1 MKVGVLRET
10 RRDHDRRVAITPET
24 ARLIRE
30 NYPEVSLF
38 IQSSSVRI
46 HRDDE
51 YRALGIQVVD
61 DVSHC
66 DLLIGVKE
74 VSEEN
79 LIEGKTYVM
88 FAHVAKQ
95 QAFNRSFFKKMA
107 GKKITLLDYEYFTD
121 QHHNRLVAFGFW
133 AGVVGAYY
141 AFQGTAKRFMGIDL
155 PGPQTCRNLK
165 ELHHH
170 LRTLELPPLKI
181 LITGGGRVASGAL
194 EMIHEMGIAEVLPK
208 DFLEKEYDHPVYV
221 RLDPEDYVVKKQGKF
236 DRDDFYLNPKDYRS
250 AFSPYLKPTDIFIPC
265 HFWDQASPHFFTT
278 AQLRSPDFGI
288 SLIADVS
295 CDVPGPIPTTIR
307 TSSID
312 DPFYDVNTKN
322 LLEQPAFSSSAHVT
336 VMAVDN
342 LPTALPF
349 DASRTFARDLY
360 FQVLPSLFGED
371 TDGIVGRATILKNGQ
386 LTEQFSYLRDF
397 LKGKD

>member
-1 MKVGVLRET
+1 MKVGVLRES
-10 RRDHDRRVAITPET
+10 RRYHDRRVAITPET

-30 NYPEVSLF
+30 NYPGVSLF
-38 IQSSSVRI
+38 VQSSAVRI
-46 HRDDE
+46 HQDE
-51 YRALGIQVVD
+51 EYSAMGIPVVN

-66 DLLIGVKE
+66 DLLIGIKE
-74 VSEEN
+74 VSEES
-79 LIEGKTYVM
+79 LIEGKTYIM

-95 QAFNRSFFKKMA
+95 QAFNRSFFKQMA
-107 GKKITLLDYEYFTD
+107 DKKITLLDYEYFTD

-141 AFQGTAKRFMGIDL
+141 AFQGAARRFRGIGL
-155 PGPQTCRNLK
+155 PRPETCRNLR
-165 ELHHH
+165 ELYHH
-170 LRTLELPPLKI
+170 LRTIKLPPLKI
-181 LITGGGRVASGAL
+181 LLTGGGRVASGAL

-208 DFLEKEYDHPVYV
+208 DFLEKDYDHPVYV

-236 DRDDFYLNPKDYRS
+236 DRDDFYQNPADYSS
-250 AFSPYLKPTDIFIPC
+250 AFLPYLKPTDIFIPC
-265 HFWDQASPHFFTT
+265 HFWDQVSPHFFTP

-312 DPFYDVNTKN
+312 NPFYDVDPES
-322 LLEQPAFSSSAHVT
+322 LLEQPAFSSSAHIT

-360 FQVLPSLFGED
+360 HQVLPSLFGED
-371 TDGIVGRATILKNGQ
+371 TEGIIERATILKDGQ

-397 LKGKD
+397 LEGET